1 MLRIL
6 FMGTP
11 DFATACLKKL
21 TETKHNIVGVVTQP
35 DKLQGRG
42 MKLVYSDVK
51 RYALEAGLD
60 IYQPE
65 KLKNGELLP
74 VLEST
79 KPDVIVVVAYGK
91 ILPKYVLEYARYGCI
106 NVHGSLLP
114 EYRGAAPI
122 QRAVIDGK
130 EITGITTMYM
140 DEGLD
145 TGDILLTKE
154 YKIDKNANTGKVFD
168 DLAEI
173 GADLLVE
180 TLEKLESGT
189 AEPKKQDSSKATY
202 AEKITAEECLINFDE
217 TSVNVHNRIRGL
229 APFPGAFTYL
239 SGKVVKLY
247 DSSVYEGDVPEDAQP
262 GQIIDCGKKGTI
274 AVKCK
279 DGAVEIASF
288 KPEGKKIMT
297 ASDMINGR
305 KLLPGMIFE
314 TNF

>member
-11 DFATACLKKL
+11 DFATACLRKL
-21 TETKHNIVGVVTQP
+21 VETKQNVVGVVTQT

-42 MKLVYSDVK
+42 MKLVCSDVK
-51 RYALEAGLD
+51 KYALEMGLD
-60 IYQPE
+60 VYQPE
-65 KLKNGELLP
+65 KLKNGELMP
-74 VLEST
+74 VLEKC

-91 ILPKYVLEYARYGCI
+91 ILPKYVLEYAKYGCI

-130 EITGITTMYM
+130 KVTGITTMYM

-154 YKIDKNANTGKVFD
+154 YEIDQNANTGKVFD

-180 TLEKLESGT
+180 TLENIENGT
-189 AEPKKQDSSKATY
+189 IEPKKQDCQKATY
-202 AEKITAEECLINFDE
+202 AEKISAKECLINFDE
-217 TSVNVHNRIRGL
+217 PCENVHNRIRGL
-229 APFPGAFTYL
+229 SPFPGAFTYL
-239 SGKVVKLY
+239 SGKIVKLY
-247 DSSVYEGDVPEDAQP
+247 DSRVFDGIVPEDAKP
-262 GQIIDCGKKGTI
+262 GQIIDCEKKGVV

-279 DGAVEIASF
+279 NGAVEIASF

-297 ASDMINGR
+297 GADMINGR
-305 KLLPGMIFE
+305 KILPGMFFE
-314 TNF
+314 THL